1 MKDPIKKAEDMVKGV
16 HDGAGKYTKPVL
28 KRYPLL
34 FSFLSVFSFA
44 AILRGFDMWVEQI
57 GLFEE
62 HPAVL
67 ILIGVIALLF
77 TGTLYKTLEN
87 VK

>member
-1 MKDPIKKAEDMVKGV
+1 MKDPIKKAEDIVKEM

-28 KRYPLL
+28 KRYPLV

-44 AILRGFDMWVEQI
+44 AILRGFDMWVEQMGI
-57 GLFEE
+57 FEE
-62 HPAVL
+62 HPVVL
-67 ILIGVIALLF
+67 ILIGVVAILF
-77 TGTLYKTLEN
+77 TGTLYKTLAK